1 MSEFFN
7 VFHSSIPE
15 IMQMLNNADLSAWQ
29 MEKLT
34 GMDNSGL
41 QKTLKILAVKGYT
54 ERYREKTCIKW
65 KLTEKGRKAAPSIIA
80 CYYALEEIS

>member
-1 MSEFFN
+1 MSEFFK

-15 IMQMLNNADLSAWQ
+15 IMQLLFSEDLSAME

-41 QKTLKILAVKGYT
+41 QKTLKILQTKDYT
-54 ERYREKTCIKW
+54 ENYRAYGCNKW